1 VGGLSEELA
10 AIREIEDVLARY
22 CYAVD
27 DGDPLAVASVYA
39 EDGLHDAGN
48 GLVVRGRA
56 DIEAFFR
63 LRLAR
68 YDASAH
74 HLANIVV
81 QLDGDAAH
89 VASYVYARIWPLGSD
104 ECGELWGRY
113 ADDLVRSSEGWQ
125 ITHRRLRVA
134 GWHGFPHLPE
144 QPDLFERLPRA
155 TAPAKS

>member
-1 VGGLSEELA
+1 VGGLIEELA
-10 AIREIEDVLARY
+10 ATREIEDVLARY
-22 CYAVD
+22 CYGVD
-27 DGDPLAVASVYA
+27 DGDPVAVASVYA

-48 GLVVRGRA
+48 ELIVRGRV

-81 QLDGDAAH
+81 RIDGNAAQ
-89 VASYVYARIWPLGSD
+89 VASYVYARIWPMGSD

-113 ADDLVRSSEGWQ
+113 ADDLVLTPEGWH
-125 ITHRRLRVA
+125 IKHRRLRVA
-134 GWHGFPHLPE
+134 GWHGFPHFPE
-144 QPDLFERLPRA
+144 QPDLFERLPR
-155 TAPAKS
+155 TGERSET